1 MKRLF
6 FIIAA
11 MLLIAAPASA
21 QQQQSKVR
29 AIFLLQFARYA
40 TWPIEENDQS
50 FVMTVVGS
58 DDVASELRTI
68 TRGKT
73 IKGRTIDIVTS
84 TSARNLPKSD
94 VIYLGEE
101 FADKTQKVIDDQY
114 GRRTLVV
121 GSKEGM
127 CEQGAQVALTEEGN
141 KIGFEW
147 SKRNVDR
154 GGVRVNPKVL
164 LMGKELN

>member
-11 MLLIAAPASA
+11 MLLMGAPVSA

-40 TWPIEENDQS
+40 TWPVEENDQS

-58 DDVASELRTI
+58 DDVADELRTI

-73 IKGRTIDIVTS
+73 IKGRTIDVVTS

-101 FADKTQKVIDDQY
+101 FADKTRKVIDDQY
-114 GRRTLVV
+114 GKTLVV

-127 CEQGAQVALTEEGN
+127 CEQGAQVTLTEEGN

-147 SKRNVDR
+147 SKKNVDR

-164 LMGKELN
+164 NMGKEVN